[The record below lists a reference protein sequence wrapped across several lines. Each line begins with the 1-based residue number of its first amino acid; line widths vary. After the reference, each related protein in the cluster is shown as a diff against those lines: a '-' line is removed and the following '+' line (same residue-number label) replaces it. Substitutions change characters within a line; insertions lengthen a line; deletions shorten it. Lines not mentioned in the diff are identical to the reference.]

1 MQNWLVKSISVVL
14 KLNYWLLVIVI
25 FGNIYLIFV
34 DTNLKFYFF
43 ENSIID
49 SIVRNS
55 LFPLQADNAIQFT
68 SFISFII
75 LPFNI
80 LVNIILLIY
89 FFQKIDADFFN
100 NLKNK
105 NKILFVSGFYILDPY
120 KTESN
125 LSKFNFVKKIIAVL
139 FYLWI
144 IFLTFHQVLDLNYID
159 FPRVKYLFY
168 LICNF
173 KFFLFILNVGLFF
186 IINSIWLGFL
196 GAIAIAIKLIF
207 ISIFHEFYDIPHS

>member
-1 MQNWLVKSISVVL
+1 MNF
-14 KLNYWLLVIVI
+14 LLI
-25 FGNIYLIFV
+25 
-34 DTNLKFYFF
+34 
-43 ENSIID
+43 
-49 SIVRNS
+49 
-55 LFPLQADNAIQFT
+55 
-68 SFISFII
+68 II
-75 LPFNI
+75 L
-80 LVNIILLIY
+80 IILFSIYFSIGIY
-89 FFQKIDADFFN
+89 FF
-100 NLKNK
+100 KNK
-105 NKILFVSGFYILDPY
+105 NDIGNFTDFVYINQYIFYATGFLNIFLSKIFKILNIKYLNRRINEGKKYAEIIQNSMLYITYL
-120 KTESN
+120 TFLICLAS
-125 LSKFNFVKKIIAVL
+125 LFWFIVFKFNFVKKIIAVL

>member
-1 MQNWLVKSISVVL
+1 MD
-14 KLNYWLLVIVI
+14 
-25 FGNIYLIFV
+25 YLFKKIHSLFSC
-34 DTNLKFYFF
+34 YFF
-43 ENSIID
+43 II
-49 SIVRNS
+49 
-55 LFPLQADNAIQFT
+55 
-68 SFISFII
+68 
-75 LPFNI
+75 NI
-80 LVNIILLIY
+80 
-89 FFQKIDADFFN
+89 FFQKIDADFYN

-186 IINSIWLGFL
+186 IINSIWLGF
-196 GAIAIAIKLIF
+196 F
-207 ISIFHEFYDIPHS
+207 RRHSYSN